1 MFDEKPKMVD
11 DPAKMGRK
19 IPNYWD
25 AAKRLLADPSR
36 FLESLITFDKDN
48 IKDAIIQRIQ
58 PYIDM
63 EEFTPEA
70 VARVCVHL
78 CLTRVACKQRSD
90 VCVQRVDPLLLY
102 ELPLA
107 YTKSPASSG
116 PSVTLLDAQQ
126 NHCGLAAPDL
136 AQAAHAIEMSMDTF
150 QLSGSPSP
158 SLPTRPFFFLL
169 AHSQHI

>member
-11 DPAKMGRK
+11 DPAKMGKK

-70 VARVCVHL
+70 VARVCLLL
-78 CLTRVACKQRSD
+78 CLSWGGCKPQMGL
-90 VCVQRVDPLLLY
+90 CMCM
-102 ELPLA
+102 
-107 YTKSPASSG
+107 YTSCSFSYAPAK
-116 PSVTLLDAQQ
+116 
-126 NHCGLAAPDL
+126 HR
-136 AQAAHAIEMSMDTF
+136 
-150 QLSGSPSP
+150 LSHRHGTII
-158 SLPTRPFFFLL
+158 L
-169 AHSQHI
+169 QHLT

>member
-11 DPAKMGRK
+11 DPAKMGK
-19 IPNYWD
+19 KVPNYWD

-70 VARVCVHL
+70 VARVCLLL
-78 CLTRVACKQRSD
+78 CLSCVGCKQKLGL
-90 VCVQRVDPLLLY
+90 CLCM
-102 ELPLA
+102 
-107 YTKSPASSG
+107 YTSCCSSHAPAK
-116 PSVTLLDAQQ
+116 
-126 NHCGLAAPDL
+126 HR
-136 AQAAHAIEMSMDTF
+136 
-150 QLSGSPSP
+150 LSHKHGTII
-158 SLPTRPFFFLL
+158 L
-169 AHSQHI
+169 QHLS